1 MRRAGGCCSCLGG
14 DAAGGQVP
22 FGEQA
27 QGWDG
32 SVVIVGFHLGG
43 GWGLVAGQVI
53 KAAADGDKTDQHGT
67 PTNSIALTLRYA
79 LGLLAH
85 GGHGAIVC
93 PPQAY
98 RTDLAQGPE
107 QHAIYARLPVSDM
120 FPTLRTQCGIAF
132 FSEPHHRHRGPH
144 HTHELPPVSLTQ
156 LQNPEAATQIATTI
170 RDINHLSRRFAPLRM
185 AGERMKRPLEQVNE
199 EYTARLH
206 QRVGGTSTH
215 NLTLAAGRI
224 RLTISGFLAAGVG
237 THDAEML
244 RDLHTKP
251 VGYLAINRR
260 HWATIVSH
268 INAGRLT
275 VRTTAAG
282 SCLASVRGC
291 KIE

>member
-1 MRRAGGCCSCLGG
+1 MAVVRTKTKPRAPAADEGNRRAELIR
-14 DAAGGQVP
+14 AAGKLFV
-22 FGEQA
+22 EK
-27 QGWDG
+27 
-32 SVVIVGFHLGG
+32 GF
-43 GWGLVAGQVI
+43 
-53 KAAADGDKTDQHGT
+53 D
-67 PTNSIALTLRYA
+67 
-79 LGLLAH
+79 
-85 GGHGAIVC
+85 
-93 PPQAY
+93 
-98 RTDLAQGPE
+98 
-107 QHAIYARLPVSDM
+107 
-120 FPTLRTQCGIAF
+120 
-132 FSEPHHRHRGPH
+132 
-144 HTHELPPVSLTQ
+144 
-156 LQNPEAATQIATTI
+156 ATTI